1 MDAARLIG
9 QTFDF
14 NLGKLSFSPS
24 YFQAGAIVVLLFLLI
39 ITMAQVRRH
48 FLRWSAKGGLFGIFL
63 GFLLALIV
71 EGFLIIG
78 GKTAFTEIIG
88 WQNAPKPIRVALEAG
103 RGRLVNVLGV
113 SEDIPVLSAE
123 ATSSKDKIL
132 EEFQSLAPD
141 EAKSVRQMICT
152 P

>member
-1 MDAARLIG
+1 MDAAHIFS
-9 QTFDF
+9 QTVDF

-24 YFQAGAIVVLLFLLI
+24 FIQAGLIVVLLFLLVVM
-39 ITMAQVRRH
+39 MAQFRRH
-48 FLRWSAKGGLFGIFL
+48 LMGWSLKGGIFGMFI
-63 GFLLALIV
+63 GFAIALIF

-103 RGRLVNVLGV
+103 RAKLVGVLGA
-113 SEDIPVLSAE
+113 SEEIPVSNAE
-123 ATSSKDKIL
+123 TPSSK
-132 EEFQSLAPD
+132 EEVVQKYQSLPPD
-141 EAKSVRQMICT
+141 EAKSVRQMICV